1 MVGIMFFFRSSYQAV
16 MKVKKYQQHK
26 IGEESYLK
34 LKVAIKL
41 LSDLTGFGQTNND
54 SNHGIFLWEYH
65 QQIFFHHQNLKKN
78 KNEYTRNIIE
88 TTN

>member
-1 MVGIMFFFRSSYQAV
+1 MFFFRSSYQAV

-54 SNHGIFLWEYH
+54 SNHGIFL
-65 QQIFFHHQNLKKN
+65 
-78 KNEYTRNIIE
+78 
-88 TTN
+88 